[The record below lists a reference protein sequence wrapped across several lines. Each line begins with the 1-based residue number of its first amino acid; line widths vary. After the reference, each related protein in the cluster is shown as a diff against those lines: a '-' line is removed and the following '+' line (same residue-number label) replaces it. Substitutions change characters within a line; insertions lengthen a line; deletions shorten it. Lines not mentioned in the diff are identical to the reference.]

1 MTRRL
6 AVELGVEQGWSKY
19 VGPAGR
25 FLGMDRFGTSGPVG
39 GLLKLYGFTIEH
51 VVAAAK
57 ELLSS

>member
-1 MTRRL
+1 
-6 AVELGVEQGWSKY
+6 
-19 VGPAGR
+19 
-25 FLGMDRFGTSGPVG
+25 MDRFGTSGPVG